1 MFHITEAVAAAAR
14 ARIKS
19 LWQEVANAALHVL
32 DIDSAIAALRE
43 AGNASMVL
51 GLERLRCTEDRYL
64 LAGHVLAL
72 TEKAYDTAQVRIQQ
86 HGPLRRH
93 AAIASTR
100 KQSYWYHSVPQ
111 VVYSGPDTHGLAALV
126 KCRVIST
133 NPGLG
138 CCRRLT
144 TLLIHAT

>member
-1 MFHITEAVAAAAR
+1 MQHHRSIFLCRQAIKVFHITEAVAAAAR
-14 ARIKS
+14 ARVKS

-72 TEKAYDTAQVRIQQ
+72 TEKDYDTAQVRFHQ
-86 HGPLRRH
+86 H
-93 AAIASTR
+93 
-100 KQSYWYHSVPQ
+100 SYLYQGTSP
-111 VVYSGPDTHGLAALV
+111 
-126 KCRVIST
+126 
-133 NPGLG
+133 
-138 CCRRLT
+138 
-144 TLLIHAT
+144 